1 MKGLSRSY
9 WIPKMYKLSIGNRFV
24 IVSKQCVIKHLSK
37 NVTAAFRLLQKV
49 MRKIYKKKKKQVL
62 GSS

>member
-37 NVTAAFRLLQKV
+37 NVNLGCCKKSREKN
-49 MRKIYKKKKKQVL
+49 KKKKKKQVL